1 MALYVSYGFF
11 LGLGLSFIYSPS
23 LTIVGHYFRKRQY
36 FPQKY
41 SGFFKKKINVFR
53 VWEFRFGVINGLVTC
68 GSAVFTLLM
77 YYLLDVLI
85 NNLGV
90 SIGGGESAEVMRFP
104 ETCIFFSC
112 DATITLLT
120 FSSVVNHFFNTRYRD

>member
-1 MALYVSYGFF
+1 M
-11 LGLGLSFIYSPS
+11 
-23 LTIVGHYFRKRQY
+23 
-36 FPQKY
+36 
-41 SGFFKKKINVFR
+41 FR

-90 SIGGGESAEVMRFP
+90 SIGGGKSAEVMRFP
-104 ETCIFFSC
+104 ETGIFFSC
-112 DATITLLT
+112 DATVTLLT